1 MESLELLSYLV
12 TGLLDMTRLQAGALP
27 VSPRPAELGE
37 IITRSLHGMGPQAQA
52 ILISIPHCLPPVM
65 ADPVLLERVI
75 VNLTAN
81 ALRYS
86 PAASPPELT
95 ASARG
100 DRVELRVAD
109 HGPGV
114 LPADRDRIFK
124 PFQRVGDI
132 ASPTGVGLGLT
143 LSRGLTEAM
152 RGTVEPEETPG
163 GGLTM
168 TISVPAVRTRT
179 RRRPLLDT
187 DDMEAWNEVPVR

>member
-1 MESLELLSYLV
+1 MRWPR
-12 TGLLDMTRLQAGALP
+12 T
-27 VSPRPAELGE
+27 RPAELGE
-37 IITRSLHGMGPQAQA
+37 IITRSLRGMGPQAQA

-114 LPADRDRIFK
+114 IPADRDRIFK
-124 PFQRVGDI
+124 PFQRVGDV

-187 DDMEAWNEVPVR
+187 DDMEAWNEVPVRR